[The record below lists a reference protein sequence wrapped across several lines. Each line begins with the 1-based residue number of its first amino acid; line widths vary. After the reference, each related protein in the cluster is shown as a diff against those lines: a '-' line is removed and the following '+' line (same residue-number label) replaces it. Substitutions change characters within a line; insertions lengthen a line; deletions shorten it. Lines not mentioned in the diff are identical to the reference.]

1 MSHEQQTNFA
11 SGRGVLEAQME
22 GGANPGTLGAQLFAT
37 SDSLRENPSLLRALT
52 DAGRDSAAREGLAA
66 AVFGPHVDGPT
77 LTVIKNSVGGHWNR
91 PDALAAELGEL
102 GLAAYVA
109 EAKDVGGVDVLCQQL
124 VDVMGVVSR
133 NRDLRVDLSDL
144 GVGSPDDRAELA
156 CKIFKNHLDAPARAL
171 VRRAVFTTQYG
182 ELIQKLRKYAETA
195 AWLTDKKLV
204 IGASAA
210 PLSEKQQTRL
220 TYLASKRWNTPVLM
234 TWDVDPDLVGG
245 FRLDMGEQAVDT
257 SVRSDLQEA
266 RLALTS

>member
-1 MSHEQQTNFA
+1 MSQEQQTNFA
-11 SGRGVLEAQME
+11 SGRGVLDEQLEA
-22 GGANPGTLGAQLFAT
+22 GADPGTLGAQLFAA
-37 SDSLRENPSLLRALT
+37 SDSLRENLSLLRALT
-52 DAGRDSAAREGLAA
+52 DAGRDSEARQDLAA
-66 AVFGPHVDGPT
+66 AVFGPHVGEPT
-77 LTVIKNSVGGHWNR
+77 LTVIKKSVGRHWLR

-109 EAKDVGGVDVLCQQL
+109 EANDSSGVDALCQQL
-124 VDVMGVVSR
+124 VDVIGVVSR

-144 GVGSPDDRAELA
+144 GVGSPDQRAELA
-156 CKIFKNHLDAPARAL
+156 CKIFKDHLDTPARAL

-195 AWLTDKKLV
+195 AWLMGKKLV
-204 IGASAA
+204 VAASAA
-210 PLSEKQQTRL
+210 PLSEKQKTRL

-245 FRLDMGEQAVDT
+245 FRLDMGEEAVDT